1 VIEAVTAFDD
11 VVVGGRAMAYVAV
24 AVFGFT

>member
-1 VIEAVTAFDD
+1 VMEAVTAFDE
-11 VVVGGRAMAYVAV
+11 VVVGDRAMAYVAV